1 MIAAALLNEHQN
13 KNLAMFEEW
22 NIAFWEYEYFAPL
35 WFIALALLPI
45 AYLFWIKKERQA
57 PGFLKFTGNPTE
69 QSTFSSSWIP
79 RVRKVLILGYLSALA
94 LLIFALAKPYH
105 PESPEGIHQDYKKGI
120 DIIIALDVS
129 VSMLAMD
136 FEPNRLEASKRVA
149 KQFVDG
155 RRGDRIGLVVY
166 AGEAY
171 TACPATMDH
180 NILKQQIDAVSPEG
194 LEGGTAIGTGLG
206 TAVTRLRNDS
216 LPSRVIILL
225 TDGTNTA
232 GDTDPITAAETAR
245 AKGIRVYTIGVG
257 SNGEA
262 PTPVSTPFG
271 IRYENMPV
279 EIDEDVLMKIANL
292 TNGKYFRATDE
303 ASLQKIYA
311 EIEDLEKQK
320 LTDKRYSSDP
330 PATPMAFLNWA
341 LLLSLLTW
349 VVQRTLFRHEQ

>member
-1 MIAAALLNEHQN
+1 
-13 KNLAMFEEW
+13 MFEEW

-35 WFIALALLPI
+35 WFLTLVLLPF
-45 AYLFWIKKERQA
+45 AYLLWLKKERST
-57 PGFLKFTGNPTE
+57 PGFLKFSGKPTE
-69 QSTFSSSWIP
+69 QSTFSSAWIL
-79 RVRKVLILGYLSALA
+79 RVRKFIVLGYLSSFT

-105 PESPEGIHQDYKKGI
+105 LESPEGIHQDYKKGI

-180 NILKQQIDAVSPEG
+180 NILKEQIDAVTPEG
-194 LEGGTAIGTGLG
+194 LDGGTAIGTGLG

-279 EIDEDVLMKIANL
+279 EIDEEVLMKIANL